1 MDKMFVIVLTLVI
14 IIGFSASAY
23 IFSQINISIG
33 LGNITD
39 DLTTKKAQVLEEIN
53 KCISQN
59 SIAGGSITLNS
70 FEKNLLTSVKE
81 QINQAENGETLDR
94 ISEQIHTMTLCNP
107 G

>member
-1 MDKMFVIVLTLVI
+1 MDKIFVIVLTLVI

-23 IFSQINISIG
+23 IFSQINVSIG

>member
-1 MDKMFVIVLTLVI
+1 MDKIFVIVLTLVI

>member
-23 IFSQINISIG
+23 IFSQINVSIG

-39 DLTTKKAQVLEEIN
+39 DLTTKKAQVLEEVN

>member
-53 KCISQN
+53 KCMSQN

>member
-1 MDKMFVIVLTLVI
+1 MDKIFVIVLTLVI

-23 IFSQINISIG
+23 IFSQINVSIG

-39 DLTTKKAQVLEEIN
+39 DLDTKKAQILEEVN
-53 KCISQN
+53 RCISQN

>member
-23 IFSQINISIG
+23 IFSQINVSIG

>member
-1 MDKMFVIVLTLVI
+1 MDKIFVIVLTLVI

-23 IFSQINISIG
+23 IFSQINVSIG

-39 DLTTKKAQVLEEIN
+39 DLTTKKAQVLEEVN